1 MPYLIDGHNLIPHV
15 PGLSLSQLDD
25 ELELIARL
33 QEFCRRTRKQV
44 EVYFDGAPHG
54 YPARRGFGLV
64 TAVFVPQGMIA
75 DEAIRRRLRQLGKA
89 ARNWSVVSA
98 DHQVQAEARAV
109 HAQVIASDEFAAQ
122 WMEAPAARGAVIPPG
137 KPMSAA
143 ELDEWLRL
151 FGERGVSD
159 KSE

>member
-15 PGLSLSQLDD
+15 RGMSLSQMDD

-33 QEFCRRTRKQV
+33 QEFCRQKRKQV

-54 YPARRGFGLV
+54 YPVRRGFGQV
-64 TAVFVPQGMIA
+64 TAIFVPQGMIA
-75 DEAIRRRLRQLGKA
+75 DEAIRRRLQALGKA

-109 HAQVIASDEFAAQ
+109 HAHVIGSDEFAAQ
-122 WMEAPAARGAVIPPG
+122 LLGSESARGVAATPG

-143 ELDEWLRL
+143 ELDEWMRL
-151 FGERGVSD
+151 FGGKDLSD
-159 KSE
+159 KSD